1 MKVACVERGKLGGV
15 CLNWGCIPTKALL
28 HNAEL
33 YQHAITHGAEWGLK
47 TEGVEVEW
55 DKVIGRSR
63 KITGTLNGG
72 IAFLFKKNK
81 IEHID
86 GHATITSG
94 KSPVAPCKVEVRQAG
109 DEYYTGE
116 GSGAPNRT
124 LTADKVLVCTGARPR
139 HLPNLPHDGKVV
151 ISSFEAMTLP
161 EKPKKM
167 VVIGSGAIGME
178 FAYFYNAFGTEV
190 HVVEMQDH
198 IMPIEDQDI
207 SAAAQKAFKKQ
218 GIHFHT
224 GSTVADAQISG
235 STAKCTIRKTGE
247 TSGGTEVDADVVL
260 VAIGVEA
267 RVDGVF
273 AENLRPEMVKG
284 YIKTDYQ
291 DVPEPTYATSIP
303 GVYAAGDCIGPLG
316 LPTWPAK
323 KPRRRRT
330 HGRTPH
336 LGRGL

>member
-1 MKVACVERGKLGGV
+1 MSADHFDLIVIGGGPAGYVGAIRAAQLGLKVACVERGKLGGV

-72 IAFLFKKNK
+72 IAYLFKKNK

-94 KSPVAPCKVEVRQAG
+94 KSPVAPCKVEVREAG

-116 GSGAPNRT
+116 GSGDPSRT

-151 ISSFEAMTLP
+151 ISS
-161 EKPKKM
+161 
-167 VVIGSGAIGME
+167 
-178 FAYFYNAFGTEV
+178 
-190 HVVEMQDH
+190 
-198 IMPIEDQDI
+198 
-207 SAAAQKAFKKQ
+207 
-218 GIHFHT
+218 
-224 GSTVADAQISG
+224 
-235 STAKCTIRKTGE
+235 
-247 TSGGTEVDADVVL
+247 
-260 VAIGVEA
+260 
-267 RVDGVF
+267 
-273 AENLRPEMVKG
+273 
-284 YIKTDYQ
+284 
-291 DVPEPTYATSIP
+291 
-303 GVYAAGDCIGPLG
+303 
-316 LPTWPAK
+316 
-323 KPRRRRT
+323 
-330 HGRTPH
+330 
-336 LGRGL
+336 